1 MSRVTFWL
9 HLILPQFPSLSIS
22 NWINPTK
29 SPTLLSSLQQKRASS
44 ETEATTYYIDYYAL
58 QLQHNTREKK
68 SWMKTLRT
76 KRFFE
81 TTTKGTIKTPRNV
94 VAVLCFNNY
103 NNMIRKLCPSSSESY
118 YYRIIMCE
126 TQTHFLFFFIL

>member
-58 QLQHNTREKK
+58 QLQHNTTQER
-68 SWMKTLRT
+68 
-76 KRFFE
+76 KRVE
-81 TTTKGTIKTPRNV
+81 WRHWEQ
-94 VAVLCFNNY
+94 
-103 NNMIRKLCPSSSESY
+103 RD
-118 YYRIIMCE
+118 
-126 TQTHFLFFFIL
+126 FLKQQQRVQ